1 MNKGGEVDTLHTP
14 FAKWLRDLGIESIH
28 ARSDMESTI
37 TPGWPDFTI
46 LFPDRPALMI
56 EFKMPK
62 TGKESA
68 DQERVRLRLTAKG
81 YKSFVVREL
90 SAAIEIVNEWR
101 KSDEPMKPIAKREPF
116 FIRNREGFGDW
127 VASGAQWLRR
137 ATIEDAKMYPRG

>member
-1 MNKGGEVDTLHTP
+1 MTEAKTLHEP
-14 FAKWLRDLGIESIH
+14 FAKWLRELGIAFIR
-28 ARSDMESTI
+28 ARPDKESTI
-37 TPGWPDFTI
+37 TAGWPDFTI

-68 DQERVRLRLTAKG
+68 VQERVREGLTGKG

-137 ATIEDAKMYPRG
+137 ATINDVKIYPRG